1 MKAGDY
7 GLVLFAV
14 GSAILLVFSP
24 LYSPDLALVPP
35 QPVNS
40 PRFTS
45 FYYVPRVAISGVLLS
60 ESGSYDLYRILLREG
75 QVLGLW
81 HDRRRSRNLGILAQ
95 RLIICDHFASNGA
108 SPGTPSPADQSRCRG
123 F

>member
-40 PRFTS
+40 PRFTLL
-45 FYYVPRVAISGVLLS
+45 YYVPRVVLSGVLLAAS
-60 ESGSYDLYRILLREG
+60 IVIIFTENFSKRDRYWAYGLVG
-75 QVLGLW
+75 AVLGSW
-81 HDRRRSRNLGILAQ
+81 
-95 RLIICDHFASNGA
+95 
-108 SPGTPSPADQSRCRG
+108 G
-123 F
+123 FWLRD